1 MKCVNSN
8 YSKYQ
13 KYFNICLR
21 EWYYQHKNG
30 SYYYY
35 ANIPGILFT
44 PLKINRRLNN
54 SQILSNSTEW
64 HFGQFPLTTLDNN
77 CDIKKVLHIGYDT
90 SFFKLFLNNLPEVSG
105 TYNVI
110 YCNTYDTLFNIYY
123 NYSKKYKIDIN
134 SKFDNLRLLSGN
146 LQTFVEPTVSSVSK
160 TVKKKSKPPAKSK
173 NIKTDKNFIDL
184 LTGDK
189 NTKAQTDTSF
199 KLKEE
204 ICKSHVLKSLG
215 GYKFISDNQFD
226 NFVVS
231 ILPQ

>member
-1 MKCVNSN
+1 MVKSAKYLISEQCDLINSANGNTDNDINKGTKPVHNILKQQLNLLNSN
-8 YSKYQ
+8 SDPDVE
-13 KYFNICLR
+13 I
-21 EWYYQHKNG
+21 E
-30 SYYYY
+30 
-35 ANIPGILFT
+35 
-44 PLKINRRLNN
+44 
-54 SQILSNSTEW
+54 
-64 HFGQFPLTTLDNN
+64 
-77 CDIKKVLHIGYDT
+77 
-90 SFFKLFLNNLPEVSG
+90 
-105 TYNVI
+105 
-110 YCNTYDTLFNIYY
+110 
-123 NYSKKYKIDIN
+123 
-134 SKFDNLRLLSGN
+134 
-146 LQTFVEPTVSSVSK
+146 TFVEPTVSSVSK